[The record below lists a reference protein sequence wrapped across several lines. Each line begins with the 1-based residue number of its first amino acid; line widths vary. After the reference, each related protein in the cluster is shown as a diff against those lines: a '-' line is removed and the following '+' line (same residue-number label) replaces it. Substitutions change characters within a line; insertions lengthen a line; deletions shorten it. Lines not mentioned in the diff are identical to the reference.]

1 VTLTTSASCA
11 EAAKEVNA
19 RIAGQYEDWYDPHN
33 NGTYSLLSDDTG
45 SGGLLQLERVT
56 GNKKYTDKINF
67 SFSDSGGG
75 CSIDACSQSQVTSIA
90 DYSTN
95 YCNSRV
101 LYCGAA
107 DGCKG
112 SPGSSDLGAVETKVS
127 PSLGASADPSACL
140 VV

>member
-1 VTLTTSASCA
+1 MTLTTSASCA

-107 DGCKG
+107 DGCKPVTHDFTTTERKAEY
-112 SPGSSDLGAVETKVS
+112 SVCNILSSIDQNL
-127 PSLGASADPSACL
+127 
-140 VV
+140 